1 MKAYKTYCTR
11 HLFITGA
18 LLFSLMTSAVASNVT
33 VSNTQLTAIDG
44 DSARISFDL
53 QWDHSWR
60 KDSEEPYNY
69 DGVWIFV
76 KYRDCLEKQ
85 TGSPSAYLHAWLD
98 TDSTKHTINS
108 STVDG
113 NPVGLI
119 CQTGL
124 TDISGTDRG
133 MGVFIYQ
140 EPGTRKGDVI
150 ADSISLLWRTG
161 EHSPAEDATANTYD
175 IQVFAIEM
183 VYVPTDS
190 FYLGDGISGNRFYDD
205 AQGGSYQ
212 FKINSANMT
221 YSTDNGENLAAD
233 ASQNITINPN
243 YPNGYQG
250 FWMMKYEMSQDQYR
264 GFLNTLSRS
273 MQDYRVEADIAQ
285 DEATVSNKY
294 VMSNTQTMSY
304 RNAIVCPTVIGT
316 GGEPVTFYMDY
327 DGDLSYNEN
336 EDGGTIACNYISKA
350 DVLAYLD
357 WAALRPIT
365 EKEYEKACR
374 GPYEKPFGR
383 TEQKPWGNTT
393 INEVT
398 GIANEGTPTETAT
411 NLGVEGICN
420 YNNNSSVRGPMR
432 CGFACTD
439 TSNRYTS
446 GAGYYGVYEMAGN
459 VSDPVITLL
468 WINNNAPDADDFDGI
483 SGDGILT
490 NTARANV
497 STWPQDADGSGDSRY
512 HIIFKGGNSFLT
524 SSSDF
529 SISDRWGWSP
539 TDNDRSYNIGGRGG
553 RYINK

>member
-1 MKAYKTYCTR
+1 MKAQKQHFIK
-11 HLFITGA
+11 HLIITGMI
-18 LLFSLMTSAVASNVT
+18 LFSLVISSTASNVT

-85 TGSPSAYLHAWLD
+85 TGSPSEYLHAWLD
-98 TDSTKHTINS
+98 TDSTRHTINS
-108 STVDG
+108 STVG
-113 NPVGLI
+113 GAPVSLI

-124 TDISGTDRG
+124 TNVSGTDRG

-190 FYLGDGISGNRFYDD
+190 FYLGDGISNDRFYDN
-205 AQGGSYQ
+205 ALGGSYQ

-233 ASQNITINPN
+233 ASQNITINPDF
-243 YPNGYQG
+243 PNGYQG
-250 FWMMKYEMSQDQYR
+250 YWIMKYEISQDQYR

-294 VMSNTQTMSY
+294 ILSNTQTMSY
-304 RNAIVCPTVIGT
+304 RNAIVCPTIIGT

-327 DGDLSYNEN
+327 DGDLAYNEN
-336 EDGGTIACNYISKA
+336 EDGANIACNYLSKA
-350 DVLAYLD
+350 DVLAYMD

-365 EKEYEKACR
+365 EMEYEKACR

-383 TEQKPWGNTT
+383 TEQKPWGNAI

-398 GIANEGTPTETAT
+398 GIENEGTPSETAS

-420 YNNNSSVRGPMR
+420 YNANLSINGPLR
-432 CGFACTD
+432 CGFAATD
-439 TSNRYTS
+439 TSDRYTS

-459 VSDPVITLL
+459 VMDLAITLL
-468 WINNNAPDADDFDGI
+468 WINSYPDADDFDGKA
-483 SGDGILT
+483 GDGLLS

-497 STWPQDADGSGDSRY
+497 DTWPQGADGSGDSEY
-512 HIIFKGGNSFLT
+512 YLITKGGYFYRT
-524 SSSDF
+524 GTDYE
-529 SISDRWGWSP
+529 SISYRWGWHSN
-539 TDNDRSYNIGGRGG
+539 DNQRNFVLGGRGG
-553 RYINK
+553 RYVKK